1 MHVIII
7 GAGVQ
12 GIATAWYLQQYGC
25 AVTVVERNSHAG
37 MESSYG
43 NGGGLTTSAPEPWN
57 APGIHKVLLQSLGRK
72 DAPILLRLK
81 AVPGMMAWGLG
92 FLRASKRDVYLRNI
106 RRNSTLSAYS
116 LRLLKEIREEAG
128 IEFRHSGAGMLF
140 VFRDQSSLDAY
151 VEHADFLRAECGI
164 TNEALGRDEM
174 ISLEPSLGAIKE
186 QIPGAIY
193 FAQDEAGDCHQ
204 FCRNLAEKLAERSV
218 IFLYGESVN
227 KITNGKRSMTLNL
240 DTGERLT
247 GDVVVV
253 CAGAYTPELV
263 RSLGIRVPVY
273 PAKGYSLTLPMD
285 GWENKP
291 RRLIADMGLHAGV
304 NPLGGEVLRVA
315 GTAEFTGYDTSI
327 PEQGVQNLLGL
338 VEAIFP
344 EFAATMDR
352 DNINPWAGF
361 RPMSSDGVPVIGKT
375 KIKRLYL
382 NTGQGHL
389 GWTMAAASGRLAA
402 DIILGRVPEVDAGHY
417 SPERFGIP

>member
-12 GIATAWYLQQYGC
+12 GIATAWYLHQYGC

-164 TNEALGRDEM
+164 TNETLGRDEM

-186 QIPGAIY
+186 QITGAIY
-193 FAQDEAGDCHQ
+193 FPQDEAGDCHL
-204 FCRNLAEKLAERSV
+204 FCRDLAVNLAGRGV
-218 IFLYGESVN
+218 TFRYGAPVAR
-227 KITNGKRSMTLNL
+227 ITNGKRTITINL
-240 DTGERLT
+240 RAGEILT
-247 GDVVVV
+247 GDAVVV

-263 RSLGIRVPVY
+263 RSLGIHVPVY
-273 PAKGYSLTLPMD
+273 PAKGYSLTIPMD
-285 GWENKP
+285 GWENRP
-291 RRLIADMGLHAGV
+291 RHVIADMGLHAGV

-315 GTAEFTGYDTSI
+315 GTAEFTGYDTTI
-327 PEQGVQNLLGL
+327 PKERVQNLLGL

-344 EFAATMDR
+344 KFAATMDR

-402 DIILGRVPEVDAGHY
+402 DIVLGRVPEVDAGHY
-417 SPERFGIP
+417 SPERF

>member
-25 AVTVVERNSHAG
+25 AVTVVERNSHPG

-164 TNEALGRDEM
+164 TNETLGRDEM

-186 QIPGAIY
+186 QITGAIY
-193 FAQDEAGDCHQ
+193 FPQDEAGDCHQ
-204 FCRNLAEKLAERSV
+204 FCRDLAVNLAGRGV
-218 IFLYGESVN
+218 TFRYGAPVAR
-227 KITNGKRSMTLNL
+227 ITNGKRTITINL
-240 DTGERLT
+240 RAGERLA
-247 GDVVVV
+247 GDAVVV
-253 CAGAYTPELV
+253 CAGAYSPELV
-263 RSLGIRVPVY
+263 RSLGVRVPVY

-285 GWENKP
+285 GWENRP

-315 GTAEFTGYDTSI
+315 GTAEFTGYDTTI
-327 PEQGVQNLLGL
+327 PKERVQNLLGL

-352 DNINPWAGF
+352 DNISPWAGF

-417 SPERFGIP
+417 SPERF

>member
-12 GIATAWYLQQYGC
+12 GIATAWYLHQYGC

-43 NGGGLTTSAPEPWN
+43 NGGGLTMSAPEPWN

-81 AVPGMMAWGLG
+81 AVPGMMSWGLG
-92 FLRASKRDVYLRNI
+92 FLKASKQDIYLRNI
-106 RRNSTLSAYS
+106 RRNSALSAYS
-116 LRLLKEIREEAG
+116 LRLLKEIREESG
-128 IEFRHSGAGMLF
+128 IEFRHSGSGMLF
-140 VFRDQSSLDAY
+140 VFRDQPSLDAY
-151 VEHADFLRAECGI
+151 VEHAEFLRAECGI
-164 TNEALGRDEM
+164 TNEALERDEM

-193 FAQDEAGDCHQ
+193 FPQDEAGDCHQ
-204 FCRNLAEKLAERSV
+204 FCGNLAEKLAERGV
-218 IFLYGESVN
+218 IFRYGESVD
-227 KITNGKRSMTLNL
+227 KITNGKRSITLNPG
-240 DTGERLT
+240 TGDSLT
-247 GDVVVV
+247 GDAVVV

-273 PAKGYSLTLPMD
+273 PAKGYSLTLPME
-285 GWENKP
+285 GWENRP

-315 GTAEFTGYDTSI
+315 GTAEFTGYDTTI
-327 PEQGVQNLLGL
+327 PKERVQNLLGL

-352 DNINPWAGF
+352 DIINPWAGF
-361 RPMSSDGVPVIGKT
+361 RPMSSDGVPIIGKT
-375 KIKRLYL
+375 KISRLYL

-389 GWTMAAASGRLAA
+389 GWTMAAASGRVVA
-402 DIILGRVPEVDAGHY
+402 DIVLGRVPEVDAGHY
-417 SPERFGIP
+417 SPERF

>member
-327 PEQGVQNLLGL
+327 PEQRVQNLLGL

>member
-81 AVPGMMAWGLG
+81 AVPGMMSWGLG
-92 FLRASKRDVYLRNI
+92 FLRASKQDVYLSNI
-106 RRNSTLSAYS
+106 RRNSALSAYS
-116 LRLLKEIREEAG
+116 LRLLKEIREESG
-128 IEFRHSGAGMLF
+128 IEFRHSGSGMLF
-140 VFRDQSSLDAY
+140 VFRDQPSLDAY
-151 VEHADFLRAECGI
+151 AEHADFLRTECGI
-164 TNEALGRDEM
+164 MNEALGRDEM
-174 ISLEPSLGAIKE
+174 ISLEPSLRAIKE

-193 FAQDEAGDCHQ
+193 FPQDEAGDCHQ
-204 FCRNLAEKLAERSV
+204 FCGNLAEKLAERGV
-218 IFLYGESVN
+218 IFRYGESVD
-227 KITNGKRSMTLNL
+227 KITNGKRSITLNPG
-240 DTGERLT
+240 TGDSLT
-247 GDVVVV
+247 GDAVVV

-285 GWENKP
+285 GWENRP

-315 GTAEFTGYDTSI
+315 GTAEFTGYDTTI
-327 PEQGVQNLLGL
+327 PKERVQNLLGL

-361 RPMSSDGVPVIGKT
+361 RPMSSDGVPIIGRT
-375 KIKRLYL
+375 KIDGLYL

-389 GWTMAAASGRLAA
+389 GWTMAAASGRVAA
-402 DIILGRVPEVDAGHY
+402 DVIMGKTPEVDAGHY
-417 SPERFGIP
+417 SPDRF